1 MIFKKQKKN
10 NILWHVKNHVKKKSC
25 EIQISMSIKKI
36 LISLIFLEIRILL
49 YSTYTLFLISPLGPQ
64 SLNYLLS
71 TIYFTEPFGDP
82 WCKWLIS
89 NTKSPLCGE
98 KCISKEDQR
107 NEFSTLEF
115 LTKQIL
121 LRAGIYQQK
130 KSNLSP
136 YVELRSL
143 NWCYHLTTYHIVC
156 KTR

>member
-1 MIFKKQKKN
+1 MKFKFQCPLKK
-10 NILWHVKNHVKKKSC
+10 
-25 EIQISMSIKKI
+25 
-36 LISLIFLEIRILL
+36 FLFHWYFWKFLFSYYI
-49 YSTYTLFLISPLGPQ
+49 STYTLFLISPLGPQ

-71 TIYFTEPFGDP
+71 TIYFTEQFGDP

-89 NTKSPLCGE
+89 NKKSPLCGE
-98 KCISKEDQR
+98 KCISKENQR